1 MKCKL
6 LVPLVLL
13 GGCFVFWWSMTYLKD
28 PVCLSGTLAD
38 TDGLA
43 GQVQQPP
50 PPELLTTW
58 RTDFGLL
65 SLVGLPSSNGVEGFY
80 YDKDTNQM
88 EGMLR
93 ASYNDQILTGY
104 WIQSTS
110 KKLCSYKRHG
120 SFYWGKLHFHF
131 GEKWYYGKWGYC
143 DEELN
148 GSWNGWV
155 AN

>member
-1 MKCKL
+1 MKRKL

-13 GGCFVFWWSMTYLKD
+13 GEV
-28 PVCLSGTLAD
+28 LSSGVYDLSEGPSLSIRNLAD

-43 GQVQQPP
+43 GQVQPP

-65 SLVGLPSSNGVEGFY
+65 SLVGSPTSNGVEGFY

-110 KKLCSYKRHG
+110 KKLCSYKRYG
-120 SFYWGKLHFHF
+120 SFYWGKLDFHF
-131 GEKWYYGKWGYC
+131 GEKWYYGKWSYC
-143 DEELN
+143 DEELD

-155 AN
+155 VN